1 MAKAETIRSEKCRP
15 QLNEKI
21 DEDENLD
28 LPFITKRNDHII
40 FWDVESSGDYALDC
54 QTGRTYA
61 SLALEHMIKRDFV
74 PIFTWAIMDMPR
86 KEDAT
91 GIEVGFLEF
100 FAEIAIYTDKRQLT
114 STFKSDK

>member
-1 MAKAETIRSEKCRP
+1 MAKAERSESEEYREEMNGAKG
-15 QLNEKI
+15 EY
-21 DEDENLD
+21 ENLD
-28 LPFITKRNDHII
+28 LPFVTKRNDQIV

-61 SLALEHMIKRDFV
+61 SLALEHMIKEDFV

-86 KEDAT
+86 KEYAT

-114 STFKSDK
+114 ATFKSEK

>member
-1 MAKAETIRSEKCRP
+1 MAKAEKMRSEKCRA

-28 LPFITKRNDHII
+28 LPFITKRGDHII

-54 QTGRTYA
+54 QQGRRYA
-61 SLALEHMIKRDFV
+61 SLAMEHMIKEDFV

-86 KEDAT
+86 KEDAS

-100 FAEIAIYTDKRQLT
+100 FAEISIYTDKRQLT
-114 STFKSDK
+114 SAFKSDK

>member
-1 MAKAETIRSEKCRP
+1 MAKAERIRSEKYRA
-15 QLNEKI
+15 QQNEKI
-21 DEDENLD
+21 DEDENLN
-28 LPFITKRNDHII
+28 LPFITKRSDRII

-54 QTGRTYA
+54 QKGRRYA
-61 SLALEHMIKRDFV
+61 SLALEHMIKKDFV

-100 FAEIAIYTDKRQLT
+100 FAEILIYTDRRQLT
-114 STFKSDK
+114 SIFKSEE

>member
-1 MAKAETIRSEKCRP
+1 MAKAERIRSEKYRA

-28 LPFITKRNDHII
+28 LPFITKRSDRII
-40 FWDVESSGDYALDC
+40 FWDVESSGNYALDC
-54 QTGRTYA
+54 QKGRRYA
-61 SLALEHMIKRDFV
+61 SLALEHMIKEDFV

-100 FAEIAIYTDKRQLT
+100 FAEIAIYRDRRQLT